1 MRYLP
6 LLASLL
12 AGCTTVPTTEH
23 NVAMF
28 KRAEAE
34 CQAKGYN
41 INTREFQTCY
51 NQLANNYISQPANNA
66 VATSA
71 AR

>member
-6 LLASLL
+6 LLALLL

-23 NVAMF
+23 NVALF

-34 CQAKGYN
+34 CQAKGYQ
-41 INTREFQTCY
+41 INTREFQVCY
-51 NQLANNYISQPANNA
+51 NQLANNYVSQPANNA

>member
-6 LLASLL
+6 LLALL
-12 AGCTTVPTTEH
+12 LSGCASVPTTEH

-28 KRAEAE
+28 KRAEAD
-34 CQAKGYN
+34 CQAKGYA
-41 INTREFQTCY
+41 INTREYQACY

-66 VATSA
+66 AATSA
-71 AR
+71 TR

>member
-6 LLASLL
+6 LFALLL
-12 AGCTTVPTTEH
+12 AGCTTVPTTDQ
-23 NVAMF
+23 NVALF

-34 CQAKGYN
+34 CQAKGYQ

-51 NQLANNYISQPANNA
+51 NQLANKYISQSANNA
-66 VATSA
+66 VGTSA

>member
-6 LLASLL
+6 LLVLLL
-12 AGCTTVPTTEH
+12 AGCTTVPTTDH

-34 CQAKGYN
+34 CQAKGYQ

-51 NQLANNYISQPANNA
+51 NQLANNYISQSANNA
-66 VATSA
+66 VGTSA